1 MLSSIYLKIV
11 SSSPA
16 SLFKKKHKVV
26 KVTSSLDDECNH
38 VYQICSLAQLGVCFY
53 SVNSQLHVYLKI
65 PVIFS
70 RNIKN
75 MRFCSIW

>member
-26 KVTSSLDDECNH
+26 KVTSSLDDGCNH
-38 VYQICSLAQLGVCFY
+38 VYQICSLAQLGVSTLSTPNF
-53 SVNSQLHVYLKI
+53 
-65 PVIFS
+65 
-70 RNIKN
+70 
-75 MRFCSIW
+75 MSISKFNTSDF